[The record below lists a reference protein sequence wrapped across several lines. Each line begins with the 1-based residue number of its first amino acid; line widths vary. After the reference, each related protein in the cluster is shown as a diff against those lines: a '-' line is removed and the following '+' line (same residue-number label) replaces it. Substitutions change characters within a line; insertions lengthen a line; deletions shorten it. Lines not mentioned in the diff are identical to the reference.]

1 MVKLGLMNFPVAIS
15 LISMKTP
22 ESGLQNPTS
31 LLSMWLVAGKDV
43 RQSLLS

>member
-15 LISMKTP
+15 LISMKMP
-22 ESGLQNPTS
+22 GSGLQYPTS